1 MPFYNGLNDTHMSK
15 HGSEMKKIE
24 LDIVALSHSVT
35 QSHNYAVVLG
45 EKGGRRRLPIVIGGF
60 EAQAIAVAMERMTP
74 NRPLT
79 HDLFKKTIES
89 FDITLK
95 EVLINNLL
103 DGIFYARLVCE
114 RQGEQIEIDSRTSD
128 ALALAVRFK
137 CPIFT
142 FEFIMESAGVVLDEE
157 NEGSTVKTSQPLA
170 LEDETKTLDQHS
182 IVALE
187 KLLQDALNNED
198 YEHAAAIRDELNRR
212 KGIES

>member
-1 MPFYNGLNDTHMSK
+1 
-15 HGSEMKKIE
+15 MKKIE

-45 EKGGRRRLPIVIGGF
+45 EKNGKRRLPIVIGGF

-79 HDLFKKTIES
+79 HDLFKKTLQTFGIE
-89 FDITLK
+89 LK

-103 DGIFYARLVCE
+103 DGIFYARLVCD
-114 RQGEQIEIDSRTSD
+114 QNGEEVEIDSRTSD

-142 FEFIMESAGVVLDEE
+142 FEFILEAAGVVLEE
-157 NEGSTVKTSQPLA
+157 EEGAEAATEAGEEEGVEEGERP
-170 LEDETKTLDQHS
+170 LDQYNAA
-182 IVALE
+182 ALE
-187 KLLQDALNNED
+187 KLLQEALAQEN
-198 YEHAAAIRDELNRR
+198 YERAAEIRDELNRR
-212 KGIES
+212 RGTES